1 MSEVKKLDDKWDHS
15 LEQIGI
21 LEEYEYLDGD
31 RNYRENQKA
40 LFLSGEITNPNLDYP
55 KIKLEELQDRS
66 FHLHALKEAIKSEEN
81 NQTVREIYLKKINDQ
96 LASVYFLMSV
106 KLAEQLDKNQDKFS
120 PEEHDK
126 MKKAFV
132 RKIHHFLHFKYSKP
146 NIPYFDLTLEEAL
159 TTIRTKVKDD
169 SPDEIKQSAAE
180 LQGVLTRS
188 EKRLDAIK
196 LPNQSL
202 VENLQK
208 EIHDKISTLT
218 QLEEGKDEYEASEII
233 NAFNLA
239 LEKLGIIDWKVEM
252 VTDKTAI
259 SVDQENKVV
268 KVPATRKVKRNKLIS
283 LIAHEIGVHV
293 TRRSNGEKSDL
304 AILGRGLD
312 RYERIE
318 EGIATMVEQLL
329 KGKVEE
335 FAGFDGYLSIALAQ
349 GLDGKPR
356 NFREVYDILY
366 KYYLIEEQAKK
377 NNTEA
382 KTKAQDKAW
391 TRAVRT
397 FRGVPPG
404 VKGICYSK
412 DLTYREGNIRAW
424 ENIEDFL
431 KTNPLNAI
439 FAGKFDFTNPKHL
452 EQLKKLG
459 IDLAHGTSE

>member
-1 MSEVKKLDDKWDHS
+1 LRNCYCRVYIPN
-15 LEQIGI
+15 QI
-21 LEEYEYLDGD
+21 YD
-31 RNYRENQKA
+31 
-40 LFLSGEITNPNLDYP
+40 
-55 KIKLEELQDRS
+55 
-66 FHLHALKEAIKSEEN
+66 
-81 NQTVREIYLKKINDQ
+81 
-96 LASVYFLMSV
+96 
-106 KLAEQLDKNQDKFS
+106 
-120 PEEHDK
+120 
-126 MKKAFV
+126 
-132 RKIHHFLHFKYSKP
+132 YSKP